1 MVDDSIGDCFILNP
15 RKPLNCRLC
24 LEKTQVISEK
34 LLDFLSYKYH
44 YMYFSFG

>member
-1 MVDDSIGDCFILNP
+1 MILLETALSLN
-15 RKPLNCRLC
+15 PLNCRLC

-34 LLDFLSYKYH
+34 LLDFFLKYH